1 MVAHGLS
8 SRDWEL
14 VELGRAAKKNYAQR
28 LSNAIAQKVADALR
42 PRFKGIL
49 PDAAGKGQESKS
61 AGAAGLKK
69 LDVNYS
75 NPTIGLGLAVSI
87 KTTNFSD
94 EKTGRFTKN
103 VKRVDG
109 ELRAEAQDCHTRQP
123 FAVLAALWFFPAEA
137 ARDGSG
143 DGPSSLVHAAE
154 TLAKRS
160 GRPNQEGEHSR
171 FELAFIGV
179 YHEDG
184 VVDFFPVSERFPN
197 AGLPTYKLT
206 ATEVLAR
213 IEQTFAERNHK

>member
-1 MVAHGLS
+1 M
-8 SRDWEL
+8 

-28 LSNAIAQKVADALR
+28 LSSAIAQKVADSLR

-49 PDAAGKGQESKS
+49 PDASGKGQESKS

-123 FAVLAALWFFPAEA
+123 FAVLVALWFFPAEA
-137 ARDGSG
+137 AVDGSG

-160 GRPNQEGEHSR
+160 GRPSREGEHSR
-171 FELAFIGV
+171 FEVAFIGV
-179 YHEDG
+179 YREDG
-184 VVDFFPVSERFPN
+184 SIDFFAASEQFPN
-197 AGLPTYKLT
+197 AGLPARKLT
-206 ATEVLAR
+206 FSEVLAC
-213 IEQTFAERNHK
+213 IEQTFSERNDT